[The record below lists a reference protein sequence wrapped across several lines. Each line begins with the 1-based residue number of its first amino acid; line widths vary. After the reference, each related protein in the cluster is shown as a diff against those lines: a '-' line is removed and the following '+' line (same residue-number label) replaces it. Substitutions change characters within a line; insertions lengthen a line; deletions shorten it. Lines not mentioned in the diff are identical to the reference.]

1 MAPLT
6 QQITSRV
13 NVVLEQLPASADNV
27 VLWWAGTCSRSKKH
41 FSDLFEDFFFSKKKK
56 HFEKARDMV
65 RCSTVENHVRALLG
79 PTSVPEETEVLHDG
93 VRGGDWGAVVQWM
106 WWNHM
111 KFHGKHMET
120 HLNRDFQTCFSK
132 TQKVVQKFHKSDG
145 WTWKWKN
152 SRWTDSVL
160 DFKSQFHRPRHPTIQ
175 PSQAKWL
182 ILKICVWHAG
192 HIWHG
197 VKGIV
202 CAVWPQMLS
211 GGTKFCGCH
220 QSLAKRGAQFRLT
233 WSTWWNSDSKRC
245 PSCFF

>member
-1 MAPLT
+1 MGRYLLT
-6 QQITSRV
+6 FEET
-13 NVVLEQLPASADNV
+13 
-27 VLWWAGTCSRSKKH
+27 
-41 FSDLFEDFFFSKKKK
+41 LFRPFRRLLFFEKKK

-175 PSQAKWL
+175 PSNHLRPSDWFWKYA
-182 ILKICVWHAG
+182 C
-192 HIWHG
+192 
-197 VKGIV
+197 
-202 CAVWPQMLS
+202 
-211 GGTKFCGCH
+211 GTLDIF
-220 QSLAKRGAQFRLT
+220 
-233 WSTWWNSDSKRC
+233 DME
-245 PSCFF
+245 

>member
-1 MAPLT
+1 MGRYLLT
-6 QQITSRV
+6 LRNTFPTFFEILIFR
-13 NVVLEQLPASADNV
+13 
-27 VLWWAGTCSRSKKH
+27 KKKRWKNH
-41 FSDLFEDFFFSKKKK
+41 FFFHCFFCTKKTT
-56 HFEKARDMV
+56 FSGYGTMYV
-65 RCSTVENHVRALLG
+65 VENHVRALLG
-79 PTSVPEETEVLHDG
+79 PTSVPGEREKRWWRLETGEQSFNECDEII
-93 VRGGDWGAVVQWM
+93 
-106 WWNHM
+106 WNPH
-111 KFHGKHMET
+111 KTHGNIFKS
-120 HLNRDFQTCFSK
+120 RFQTCFSK
-132 TQKVVQKFHKSDG
+132 TSQKVVQKFHKSDG